1 MEIES
6 KKKTYNKR
14 RKSNKRNRKVAR
26 HRNGTHGVMNKH
38 QLLEFFG
45 HKFGATEVSG
55 FIAPL
60 LRYETPF
67 GDEIDVSF
75 IADKNDNICGVNEGF
90 IVEAGLDRT
99 PFDKE
104 DIVIVMNTYR
114 GQNLCLVADTGRVVR

>member
-26 HRNGTHGVMNKH
+26 HRNGDHGVMNKH
-38 QLLEFFG
+38 QLCEFFG

-90 IVEAGLDRT
+90 IVEGGLDRT
-99 PFDKE
+99 PFAKE
-104 DIVIVMNTYR
+104 DIVIVMNIYR
-114 GQNLCLVADTGRVVR
+114 GQNLCLVAESGRVVQ

>member
-38 QLLEFFG
+38 QLYEFFG

-90 IVEAGLDRT
+90 IVEAGFDRT

-104 DIVIVMNTYR
+104 DIVIVMNIYR
-114 GQNLCLVADTGRVVR
+114 GQNLRLVADTGRVVR

>member
-14 RKSNKRNRKVAR
+14 RKSNKRNRKVAC
-26 HRNGTHGVMNKH
+26 HRNGNHGVMNKR
-38 QLLEFFG
+38 QLREFFG
-45 HKFGATEVSG
+45 HKFGAIEISG

-104 DIVIVMNTYR
+104 DIVMVMNIYR
-114 GQNLCLVADTGRVVR
+114 GQNLCLVAESGRVVQ

>member
-26 HRNGTHGVMNKH
+26 HRNGNHGVMNKH
-38 QLLEFFG
+38 QLCEFFG
-45 HKFGATEVSG
+45 HKFGATEVNG

-90 IVEAGLDRT
+90 IVEGGLDRT

-104 DIVIVMNTYR
+104 DIVIVMNIYR
-114 GQNLCLVADTGRVVR
+114 GQNLCLVAESGRAVQ

>member
-26 HRNGTHGVMNKH
+26 HRNGTHGVMNKR

-90 IVEAGLDRT
+90 IIEAGLDKT

-104 DIVIVMNTYR
+104 DIVMVMNIYR

>member
-14 RKSNKRNRKVAR
+14 RKSNKRNHKVAR
-26 HRNGTHGVMNKH
+26 HRNGNHGVMNKR
-38 QLLEFFG
+38 QPCEFFG
-45 HKFGATEVSG
+45 HKFGATEISG

-104 DIVIVMNTYR
+104 DIVIVMNIYR
-114 GQNLCLVADTGRVVR
+114 GQNLCLVAESGRAVR

>member
-14 RKSNKRNRKVAR
+14 RKSNKRNRKVAC
-26 HRNGTHGVMNKH
+26 HRNGNHGVMNKR
-38 QLLEFFG
+38 QLCEFFG

-90 IVEAGLDRT
+90 IVEADLDKT

-104 DIVIVMNTYR
+104 DIVIVMNIYR
-114 GQNLCLVADTGRVVR
+114 GQNLCLVAESGRVVR

>member
-38 QLLEFFG
+38 QLLKFFG
-45 HKFGATEVSG
+45 HKFGATEVNG

-90 IVEAGLDRT
+90 IVKAGLDRT

-104 DIVIVMNTYR
+104 DIVIVMNIYR

>member
-6 KKKTYNKR
+6 EKKTYSKR

-26 HRNGTHGVMNKH
+26 HRNGNHGVMNKR
-38 QLLEFFG
+38 QLREFFG
-45 HKFGATEVSG
+45 HKFGATEVGG

-90 IVEAGLDRT
+90 IVDAGLDKT
-99 PFDKE
+99 LFDKE
-104 DIVIVMNTYR
+104 DIVIVMNIYR
-114 GQNLCLVADTGRVVR
+114 GQNLCLVAESGRVVQ

>member
-45 HKFGATEVSG
+45 HKFGATEVNG

-104 DIVIVMNTYR
+104 DIVIVMNIYR

>member
-1 MEIES
+1 MEIEN

-14 RKSNKRNRKVAR
+14 RKSNKRNRKVAC
-26 HRNGTHGVMNKH
+26 HRNGNHGVMNKR
-38 QLLEFFG
+38 QLREFFG
-45 HKFGATEVSG
+45 HKFSATEING

-67 GDEIDVSF
+67 GDKIDVSF

-90 IVEAGLDRT
+90 MVEAGLDRT

-104 DIVIVMNTYR
+104 DIVIVMNIYR
-114 GQNLCLVADTGRVVR
+114 GQNLCLVAELGRVVR

>member
-1 MEIES
+1 MEIEN

-90 IVEAGLDRT
+90 IVEAGLDKT

-104 DIVIVMNTYR
+104 DIVIVMNIYR
-114 GQNLCLVADTGRVVR
+114 GQNLCLVAESGRVVR

>member
-26 HRNGTHGVMNKH
+26 HRNGNHGVMNKH
-38 QLLEFFG
+38 QLREFFG
-45 HKFGATEVSG
+45 HRFGATEVSG

-90 IVEAGLDRT
+90 IVEGGLDRT

-104 DIVIVMNTYR
+104 DIVIVMSIYR
-114 GQNLCLVADTGRVVR
+114 GQNLCLVAESGRAVQ

>member
-6 KKKTYNKR
+6 KKKTYSKR

-26 HRNGTHGVMNKH
+26 HRNGNHGVMNKH
-38 QLLEFFG
+38 QLCEFFG
-45 HKFGATEVSG
+45 HKFGATEISG

-90 IVEAGLDRT
+90 IVEGGLDRT

-104 DIVIVMNTYR
+104 DIVIVMNIYR
-114 GQNLCLVADTGRVVR
+114 GQNLCLVAESGRAVQ

>member
-14 RKSNKRNRKVAR
+14 RKSNKRNRKVAC
-26 HRNGTHGVMNKH
+26 HRNGNHGVMNKR
-38 QLLEFFG
+38 QLREFFG
-45 HKFGATEVSG
+45 HKFGVIEVSG
-55 FIAPL
+55 FITPL

-67 GDEIDVSF
+67 DDEIDVSF

-90 IVEAGLDRT
+90 IVEAGLDKT

-104 DIVIVMNTYR
+104 DIVIVMNIYR
-114 GQNLCLVADTGRVVR
+114 GQNLCLVAESGRAVQ

>member
-1 MEIES
+1 MDIES

-14 RKSNKRNRKVAR
+14 RKSNKRNRKVAC
-26 HRNGTHGVMNKH
+26 HRNGNHGVMNKR
-38 QLLEFFG
+38 QLREFFG

-67 GDEIDVSF
+67 GDQIDVSF
-75 IADKNDNICGVNEGF
+75 IADKNDSICGVNEGF

-104 DIVIVMNTYR
+104 DIVMVMNIYR
-114 GQNLCLVADTGRVVR
+114 GQNMCLVAESGRVVQ

>member
-6 KKKTYNKR
+6 EKKTYNKR

-90 IVEAGLDRT
+90 VVEAGLDRT

-104 DIVIVMNTYR
+104 DIVIVMNIYR

>member
-6 KKKTYNKR
+6 KKKTYSKR
-14 RKSNKRNRKVAR
+14 RKSNKRNCKVAR
-26 HRNGTHGVMNKH
+26 HRNGNHGVMNKH
-38 QLLEFFG
+38 QLREFFG

-90 IVEAGLDRT
+90 IVEAGLDKT

-104 DIVIVMNTYR
+104 DIVIVMNIYR
-114 GQNLCLVADTGRVVR
+114 GQNLCLVAESGRVVR

>member
-14 RKSNKRNRKVAR
+14 RKSNKRNRKVAC
-26 HRNGTHGVMNKH
+26 HRNGNHGVMNKR
-38 QLLEFFG
+38 QLCEFFG

-90 IVEAGLDRT
+90 IIEAGLDRT

-104 DIVIVMNTYR
+104 DIVIVMNIYR
-114 GQNLCLVADTGRVVR
+114 GQNLCLVAESGRAVQ

>member
-1 MEIES
+1 MEVES

-26 HRNGTHGVMNKH
+26 HRNGTHSVMNKR

-90 IVEAGLDRT
+90 IVEADLDKT

-104 DIVIVMNTYR
+104 DIVIVMNIYR

>member
-26 HRNGTHGVMNKH
+26 HRNRNHGMMNKR
-38 QLLEFFG
+38 QLCEFFG

-104 DIVIVMNTYR
+104 DIVIVMNIYR
-114 GQNLCLVADTGRVVR
+114 GQNLCLVAESGRVVQ

>member
-14 RKSNKRNRKVAR
+14 RKSNKRNRKVAC
-26 HRNGTHGVMNKH
+26 HRIR
-38 QLLEFFG
+38 EFFG

-90 IVEAGLDRT
+90 IVEAGLDKT

-104 DIVIVMNTYR
+104 DIVIVMNIYR
-114 GQNLCLVADTGRVVR
+114 GQNLCLVAESGRVVR

>member
-14 RKSNKRNRKVAR
+14 RKSNKRNRKVACY
-26 HRNGTHGVMNKH
+26 RNGNHGVMNKH
-38 QLLEFFG
+38 QLCEFFG
-45 HKFGATEVSG
+45 HKFGAIGVSG

-90 IVEAGLDRT
+90 IVKAGLDKT
-99 PFDKE
+99 PFNKE
-104 DIVIVMNTYR
+104 DIAIVMNIYR
-114 GQNLCLVADTGRVVR
+114 GQNLCLVAESGRVVQ

>member
-14 RKSNKRNRKVAR
+14 RKSNKRNRKVAC
-26 HRNGTHGVMNKH
+26 HRNGNHGVMNKR
-38 QLLEFFG
+38 QLREFFG
-45 HKFGATEVSG
+45 HEFGVTEVSG

-104 DIVIVMNTYR
+104 DIVIVMNIYR
-114 GQNLCLVADTGRVVR
+114 GQNLCLVAESGRVAR

>member
-6 KKKTYNKR
+6 KKKTYSKR
-14 RKSNKRNRKVAR
+14 RKSNKCNRKVAR
-26 HRNGTHGVMNKH
+26 HRNRNHGVMNKR

-45 HKFGATEVSG
+45 HKFGATEVNG

-75 IADKNDNICGVNEGF
+75 IADKNDNICGMNEGF
-90 IVEAGLDRT
+90 IVEAGLDKT

-104 DIVIVMNTYR
+104 DIVIVMNIYR
-114 GQNLCLVADTGRVVR
+114 GQNLCLVAESGRVVR

>member
-14 RKSNKRNRKVAR
+14 RKSNKCNRKVAR
-26 HRNGTHGVMNKH
+26 HRNGNHGVMNKH
-38 QLLEFFG
+38 QLREFFD

-104 DIVIVMNTYR
+104 DIVIVMNIYR
-114 GQNLCLVADTGRVVR
+114 GQNLCLVAESGRVVR

>member
-6 KKKTYNKR
+6 KKKTYSKR

-26 HRNGTHGVMNKH
+26 HRNGNHGVMNKH
-38 QLLEFFG
+38 QLREFFG

-75 IADKNDNICGVNEGF
+75 IADKNDNICDVNEGF
-90 IVEAGLDRT
+90 IVEAGLVKRS
-99 PFDKE
+99 FDKE
-104 DIVIVMNTYR
+104 DIVIVMNIYR
-114 GQNLCLVADTGRVVR
+114 GQNLCLVAESGRVVQ

>member
-14 RKSNKRNRKVAR
+14 RKSNKRNRKVAC
-26 HRNGTHGVMNKH
+26 HRNGNHGVMNKR
-38 QLLEFFG
+38 QLREFFG
-45 HKFGATEVSG
+45 HKFGTTEVSG

-60 LRYETPF
+60 LRYKTPF
-67 GDEIDVSF
+67 SDEIDVSF

-99 PFDKE
+99 PFNKE
-104 DIVIVMNTYR
+104 DIVIVMNIYR
-114 GQNLCLVADTGRVVR
+114 GQNLCLVAESGRVVL

>member
-14 RKSNKRNRKVAR
+14 RKSNKRNRKIAR

-38 QLLEFFG
+38 QLYEFFG

-104 DIVIVMNTYR
+104 DVVIVMNIYR

>member
-14 RKSNKRNRKVAR
+14 RKSNKSNRKVAR
-26 HRNGTHGVMNKH
+26 HRNRTHGVMNKH

-90 IVEAGLDRT
+90 VVEAGLDRT

-104 DIVIVMNTYR
+104 DIVIVMNIYR

>member
-1 MEIES
+1 MKIES

-45 HKFGATEVSG
+45 HKFGATEVNG

-90 IVEAGLDRT
+90 IVEAGLDKT
-99 PFDKE
+99 SFDKE
-104 DIVIVMNTYR
+104 DIVIVMNIYR
-114 GQNLCLVADTGRVVR
+114 GQNLCLVADTGRVVL

>member
-38 QLLEFFG
+38 RLLEFFG

-90 IVEAGLDRT
+90 IVETGLDKT

-104 DIVIVMNTYR
+104 DIVIVMNIYR

>member
-1 MEIES
+1 MDIES

-14 RKSNKRNRKVAR
+14 RKSNKRNRKVAC
-26 HRNGTHGVMNKH
+26 HRNGNHGVMNKR
-38 QLLEFFG
+38 QLCEFFG

-75 IADKNDNICGVNEGF
+75 IADKNDSICGVNEGF

-104 DIVIVMNTYR
+104 DIVIVMNIYR
-114 GQNLCLVADTGRVVR
+114 GQNLCLVANSGEVVV

>member
-1 MEIES
+1 MDIES

-38 QLLEFFG
+38 RLYKFFG

-90 IVEAGLDRT
+90 IVEAVFDKT
-99 PFDKE
+99 PFNKE
-104 DIVIVMNTYR
+104 DIVIVMNIYR

>member
-1 MEIES
+1 MEIER

-14 RKSNKRNRKVAR
+14 RKSNKRNRKVAC
-26 HRNGTHGVMNKH
+26 HRNGNHGMMNKR
-38 QLLEFFG
+38 QLCEFFG

-90 IVEAGLDRT
+90 IVEAGLDKT
-99 PFDKE
+99 PFDKK
-104 DIVIVMNTYR
+104 DVVIVMNIYR
-114 GQNLCLVADTGRVVR
+114 GQNLCLVAESGRVVR

>member
-14 RKSNKRNRKVAR
+14 RKSNKRNRKVAC
-26 HRNGTHGVMNKH
+26 HRNGNHGVMNKR
-38 QLLEFFG
+38 QLREFFG
-45 HKFGATEVSG
+45 HKFGVTEVSG

-67 GDEIDVSF
+67 GDQIDVSF

-90 IVEAGLDRT
+90 IVEAGVDRT

-104 DIVIVMNTYR
+104 DIVIVMNMYR
-114 GQNLCLVADTGRVVR
+114 GQNLCLVAESGRAVR